1 MHSRDNVTSRC
12 YGSCTVSTVGELVTG
27 ISGGTLV
34 TIIDAILAAQGEP
47 QLAERMEIALAKPI
61 KKKRKRKA
69 SASSKK
75 YGRAFKRLAPKF
87 KKKNGSW
94 KKDGFKR
101 CVKAAHKECRVK
113 VRRKHR

>member
-1 MHSRDNVTSRC
+1 M
-12 YGSCTVSTVGELVTG
+12 LTG

-34 TIIDAILAAQGEP
+34 TIIDAILEAQGEP
-47 QLAERMEIALAKPI
+47 NLSQRVELALEKPI
-61 KKKRKRKA
+61 RRKRTSKPKRKA
-69 SASSKK
+69 SASSKR

-101 CVKAAHKECRVK
+101 CVKAAHKECR
-113 VRRKHR
+113 RMHR